1 MGKRAKDLVA
11 EMTLEEKAS
20 LCSGRDFWFL
30 KGIPRLGLEPIMV
43 TDGPH
48 GLRKQAAAADHL
60 GINQSVPATCFPTA
74 AASACSFDRKL
85 LEEIGRAI
93 GEECLAEEVAVILG
107 PGANIKRSPFC
118 GRNFEYFSEDPL
130 LSGEMAAALIK
141 GVQSQGV
148 GTSLKHYA
156 ANNQETCRMV
166 VNAVIDERA
175 LREIYLAGFER
186 AVKQAKPWTLMC
198 SYNRV
203 NGVYASENKKL
214 LTSILRDEWGFE
226 GLVMTDWGATND
238 RVLGLEAGLDLEMPG
253 SGGVNDAKILE
264 AVKKGLLDEGVLDR
278 AAERVTDLILKARE
292 RQGAAEGSVRSF
304 DATAHHALARRAARE
319 SAVLLKND
327 GILPVASGVRAA
339 LIGAFAKQP
348 RYQGAG
354 SSRINPASLDNA
366 HDALR
371 EGGLDFEY
379 APGYSLEPGSPP
391 DPKLI
396 GEAVDMARGKDLVLL
411 FAGLPDDYESEGF
424 DRNSL
429 AMPESHTR
437 LIEAVTAANSN
448 TVVIL
453 QCGAPVELPWA
464 GRVKGILLAYLGG
477 QAGGSACADLLLG
490 RFSPSGKLAETFP
503 LRAEDNPSFPRFPG
517 TSKTVEYRE
526 SIFTGYRY
534 YDTAKVA
541 PAYPFGFGLSYTTFE
556 YRNLRISAPQW
567 KPGEVLSVS
576 LDVRN
581 TGSCGGAEIVLLYLG
596 IETSRIFRAEKELA
610 GFEKIY
616 LEPGE
621 TGTLSFTLDTRS
633 FSYYN
638 VPAASWAVEGGVY
651 RIMAAASGRD
661 IRLQGSVTV
670 AGDGREEQ
678 LGFLAEKA
686 PAYYRLASGE
696 LKIPPDV
703 PDADFEALYGGPLPP
718 DRRLPDEPYTINST
732 LNDIGGHPAGKA
744 FRDSML
750 EGIRHAFSAP
760 GDESLS
766 RMFEAMLED
775 MPLRGLTM
783 MSQGQLTP
791 DQAAQV
797 LAALNGS

>member
-1 MGKRAKDLVA
+1 MDKRAKELVA
-11 EMTLEEKAS
+11 QMTLEEKAS

-48 GLRKQAAAADHL
+48 GLRKQAGEADHL
-60 GINQSVPATCFPTA
+60 GVNRSVPATCFPTA
-74 AASACSFDRKL
+74 AATACSFDRKL
-85 LEEIGRAI
+85 LEEIGGAI
-93 GEECLAEEVAVILG
+93 GEECRAEGVAVLLG
-107 PGANIKRSPFC
+107 PGANIKRSPLC

-156 ANNQETCRMV
+156 VNNQETCRMV
-166 VNAVIDERA
+166 VNAVVDERA

-186 AVKQAKPWTLMC
+186 AVKKARPWTLMC

-203 NGVYASENKKL
+203 NGVYASEHKRL
-214 LTSILRDEWGFE
+214 LTDILRDEWGFE
-226 GLVMTDWGATND
+226 GLVMTDWGAAND

-264 AVKKGLLDEGVLDR
+264 AVKKGVLDEGILNR
-278 AAERVTDLILKARE
+278 AAERVTELILKARD
-292 RQGAAEGSVRSF
+292 RQGAAGASGY
-304 DATAHHALARRAARE
+304 DAAAHHALARRAARE

-354 SSRINPASLDNA
+354 SSRINPTRLDNA

-371 EGGLDFEY
+371 EQGLDFEY

-396 GEAVDMARGKDLVLL
+396 GEAADLARGKDLALV
-411 FAGLPDDYESEGF
+411 FAGLPDEYESEGF
-424 DRNSL
+424 DRSSL

-437 LIEAVTAANSN
+437 LIEAVAAANPN

-477 QAGGSACADLLLG
+477 QAGGGACADLLLG

-503 LRAEDNPSFPRFPG
+503 LRMEDNPSFPRFPG

-534 YDTAKVA
+534 YDAAKAA
-541 PAYPFGFGLSYTTFE
+541 PAYHFGFGLSYTAFE
-556 YRNLRISAPQW
+556 YSNLRISAPQW
-567 KPGEVLSVS
+567 KPGEILTVS

-581 TGSCGGAEIVLLYLG
+581 TGSRRGAEIVLLYLG
-596 IETSRIFRAEKELA
+596 LETSRIFRAEKELA

-621 TGTLSFTLDTRS
+621 TGTLSFTLDAGS

-651 RIMAAASGRD
+651 QIMAAASGRD
-661 IRLQGSVTV
+661 IRLRGSVTV
-670 AGDGREEQ
+670 AGDGREER
-678 LGFLAEKA
+678 LRSLAEKA
-686 PAYYRLASGE
+686 PAYYRLASGN
-696 LKIPPDV
+696 LKIPPDISG
-703 PDADFEALYGGPLPP
+703 ADFEALYGGPLPP
-718 DRRLPDEPYTINST
+718 DHRLPGEAFTINNT
-732 LNDIGGHPAGKA
+732 LNDIGDHPAGKA
-744 FRDSML
+744 FRDSVL
-750 EGIRHAFSAP
+750 AGIGQAFGAKDE
-760 GDESLS
+760 GDESMA
-766 RMFEAMLED
+766 RMFEAMLGD
-775 MPLRGLTM
+775 MPLRGLVM
-783 MSQGQLTP
+783 MSQGQLGHE
-791 DQAAQV
+791 QLSQI